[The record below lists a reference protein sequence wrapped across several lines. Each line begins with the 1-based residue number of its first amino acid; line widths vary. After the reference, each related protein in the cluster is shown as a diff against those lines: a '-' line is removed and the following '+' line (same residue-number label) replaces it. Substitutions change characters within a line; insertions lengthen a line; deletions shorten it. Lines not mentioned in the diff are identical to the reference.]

1 VRFSPAARSFVAG
14 LLVSNSAPHL
24 ATAATGRRH
33 LTPLAGRRSG
43 PGVNLVWGLANL
55 VGGLAL
61 LRSAAKTGRPGDAW
75 DGRLVAFEGGCV
87 AFAAWMAA
95 TERLTHMNHK
105 ERSAD

>member
-1 VRFSPAARSFVAG
+1 MRFPPRARSFVAG

-24 ATAATGRRH
+24 ATAVTGRRH

-55 VGGLAL
+55 AGGLAL
-61 LRSAAKTGRPGDAW
+61 LRSAAKAERPGDAW
-75 DGRLVAFEGGCV
+75 DGRLVAFETGCV

-95 TERLTHMNHK
+95 TERFLPMNH
-105 ERSAD
+105 ERPSA

>member
-1 VRFSPAARSFVAG
+1 M
-14 LLVSNSAPHL
+14 
-24 ATAATGRRH
+24 
-33 LTPLAGRRSG
+33 
-43 PGVNLVWGLANL
+43 NLVWGLANL